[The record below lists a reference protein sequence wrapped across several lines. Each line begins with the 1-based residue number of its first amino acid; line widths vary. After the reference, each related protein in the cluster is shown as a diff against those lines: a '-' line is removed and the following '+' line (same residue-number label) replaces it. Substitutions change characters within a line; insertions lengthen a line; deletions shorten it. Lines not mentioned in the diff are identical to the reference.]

1 MVDKNTEKTNNSPKK
16 DGLDNIDNPIWL
28 SASQGSLLLGVKK
41 KTIKRAIKSGKIKYK
56 IENRKYLVNL
66 TSLLRLAHDNKRL
79 ENKFYQEGLGQYL
92 KDKLKI

>member
-1 MVDKNTEKTNNSPKK
+1 MTDKNTEKTTDTPKK
-16 DGLDNIDNPIWL
+16 DGLDNINNPIWL
-28 SASQGSLLLGVKK
+28 SASQGSLLLGVRK
-41 KTIKRAIKSGKIKYK
+41 KTIKRAIKSGKIQYK

-66 TSLLRLAHDNKRL
+66 TSLLRLAHENKRL